1 MKKRWK
7 LWTVLFVI
15 LIVIVATACRNRQI
29 ISRLE
34 AEHGVDYVYYEMGD
48 IVPFENDYQTYGAE
62 NLDGYFLRMD
72 DAQVMTYEE
81 FLDWSGETEDEVAAL
96 LQDWADSLP
105 EKLCLL
111 TMTFFNEDS
120 EADGFYLDEFSL
132 ESDTYNLNYDTT
144 LTVLA
149 NTFLSWEDSNYLPE
163 VLAGS
168 QGIYINPGE
177 QATVYLV
184 YDYVRPYFTAHHWN
198 RLDRDTLRFMVTWF
212 PTAKLIT
219 ITLR

>member
-1 MKKRWK
+1 MKKHWK
-7 LWTVLFVI
+7 LWTVLLVI

-48 IVPFENDYQTYGAE
+48 IVPFEDDYQTYGAE

-81 FLDWSGETEDEVAAL
+81 FLDWSGETEDEVDAL
-96 LQDWADSLP
+96 LKGKADPP

-111 TMTFFNEDS
+111 TITFFNEDS
-120 EADGFYLDEFSL
+120 EADGFYLDEFAL
-132 ESDTYNLNYDTT
+132 NSDTYDLYYDTT

-163 VLAGS
+163 VLAGMQS
-168 QGIYINPGE
+168 IYLNPGE

-184 YDYVRPYFTAHHWN
+184 YDYVRFYFTAHHWN
-198 RLDRDTLRFMVTWF
+198 RLDRDSLWFMVTWF
-212 PTAKLIT
+212 PTEKLIAV
-219 ITLR
+219 TLH